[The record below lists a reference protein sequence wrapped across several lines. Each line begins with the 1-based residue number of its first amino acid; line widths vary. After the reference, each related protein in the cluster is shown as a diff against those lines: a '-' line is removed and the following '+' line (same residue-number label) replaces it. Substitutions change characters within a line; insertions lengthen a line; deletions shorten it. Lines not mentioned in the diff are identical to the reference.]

1 MMMIDF
7 LIVEAN
13 DDEDVDEIFFDNYRR
28 YERILHEEYEFVL
41 GAFKINKKLFQIYFK
56 EKSKT
61 NSFIMIVVNTSWSWL
76 CPRCID

>member
-1 MMMIDF
+1 MMIDF

-41 GAFKINKKLFQIYFK
+41 GAFKINKKLFQRKI
-56 EKSKT
+56 E
-61 NSFIMIVVNTSWSWL
+61 N
-76 CPRCID
+76 